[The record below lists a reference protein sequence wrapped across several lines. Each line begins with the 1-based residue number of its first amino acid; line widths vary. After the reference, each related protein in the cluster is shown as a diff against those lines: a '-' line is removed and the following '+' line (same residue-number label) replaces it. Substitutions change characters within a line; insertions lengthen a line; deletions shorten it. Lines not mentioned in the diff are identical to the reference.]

1 MLPERIRIDDTD
13 GLLLELSATGHR
25 VWRVYA
31 TDKLNGKRVW
41 KTIGKARSITVSAAV
56 ERAKELVGQAELGEL
71 PSATPQDTF
80 DTLFHDWVEKH
91 GKVHKR
97 SWEADVA
104 LYERHV
110 SGRLGSELATKI
122 DRQRV
127 ISALDEV
134 SKAASGA
141 QANACQ
147 ALISAVFSWA
157 LDEARVASH
166 PALRIRKRG
175 AAAPRH
181 RMLSDAEIKAIWYG
195 TERLGAD
202 TRTVI
207 RLLMLLGQRRSEIAE
222 LELRELNPDAKLL
235 SIRAERRK
243 GWRIGTRK
251 FPHVVPLPPTSGVL
265 LREAIQ
271 SARKSHF
278 VFPNRT
284 ISNDGPMSPDNVT
297 SKFAVLVRGL
307 KIEDVRLHDLRHTAK
322 TVMVRNGVPRF
333 VADCVQD
340 HKGVGNAGDIYDE
353 HDYLKEKREALGVLE
368 AVILKIVS

>member
-1 MLPERIRIDDTD
+1 MTILTACSLNSLP
-13 GLLLELSATGHR
+13 TGHR

-31 TDKLNGKRVW
+31 TDKVTGKRVW
-41 KTIGKARSITVSAAV
+41 KTIGKARNITVSAAV
-56 ERAKELVGQAELGEL
+56 EQAKTLVGQAELGEL
-71 PSATPQDTF
+71 HSATPQETF
-80 DTLFHDWVEKH
+80 ETLFRDWIDKH

-110 SGRLGSELATKI
+110 GGRLGSELAAKI

-134 SKAASGA
+134 SEAASGA

-157 LDEARVASH
+157 VDEGRVASH
-166 PALRIRKRG
+166 PALRVRKRG

-181 RMLSDAEIKAIWYG
+181 RMLTNAEVKAIWHG
-195 TERLGAD
+195 TEQLGAD

-207 RLLMLLGQRRSEIAE
+207 RLLMLLGQRRSEIAG
-222 LELRELNPDAKLL
+222 LELRELNFDSELINIHA
-235 SIRAERRK
+235 ARRK
-243 GWRIGTRK
+243 GWRIGTK
-251 FPHVVPLPPTSGVL
+251 KVPHVVPLPPASAAL
-265 LREAIQ
+265 LREAIH
-271 SARKSHF
+271 SARKSRF

-284 ISNDGPMSPDNVT
+284 ISNDSQMSADNVT
-297 SKFAVLVRGL
+297 SKFAALVRRL
-307 KIEDVRLHDLRHTAK
+307 EIEDVRLHDLRHTAK
-322 TVMVRNGVPRF
+322 TLMVRNGVPRF

-340 HKGVGNAGDIYDE
+340 HKGLGNAGDIYDE
-353 HDYLKEKREALGVLE
+353 HDYLKEKREALDVLE
-368 AVILKIVS
+368 AAMMKIVS